1 MKDAVIDAKNQRMLE
16 LLAEGSTSR
25 VIAKQMGYQEGTM
38 RVYLHNLYRRIG
50 VANKTEAVVWYL
62 NREKSRDDM
71 KAEKS
76 AQRTT
81 TGDLF
86 GDMALEE
93 DLLASLG
100 VMSQLVGPYG
110 RVWEVAQRLEG
121 TELDAKMLERRA
133 RARLL
138 WRALLKGDWAY
149 GKRIYDA
156 DMGAAV
162 SLDSPSDAVLLAVLL
177 VAGGYSLA
185 ADRISSQLTDK
196 RKAGRGVTT
205 REAALMRTA
214 REAFQAQDTQAA
226 SALQKIGAEKSSA
239 AVLKQAATVLAF
251 HAFKARGEDA
261 RARQCANAVW
271 TEAEG
276 ARKHLEAMGERPLG
290 GEAVFAAPAKAP
302 AREKVTATA
311 R

>member
-1 MKDAVIDAKNQRMLE
+1 MKDAMIDAKNQRMLE
-16 LLAEGSTSR
+16 LLAVGSTSR

-62 NREKSRDDM
+62 NREKSRDDL

-76 AQRTT
+76 AQRPT
-81 TGDLF
+81 TGDVF

-93 DLLASLG
+93 DLFATLG
-100 VMSQLVGPYG
+100 VMSQFTGPYG

-121 TELDAKMLERRA
+121 TAMDEKMSERRG

-156 DMGAAV
+156 DMGGAI
-162 SLDSPSDAVLLAVLL
+162 SLDAPSDAVLLAALL
-177 VAGGYSLA
+177 VAGGFSLA
-185 ADRISSQLTDK
+185 GDRLASQLTDK

-205 REAALMRTA
+205 REATLMRLA
-214 REAFQAQDTQAA
+214 RDAFQAQDAQAA
-226 SALQKIGAEKSSA
+226 AALQKFAGEKSSA
-239 AVLKQAATVLAF
+239 AVIKQAAMVLAF
-251 HAFKARGEDA
+251 HAFKARSEDA
-261 RARQCANAVW
+261 RARQCANAMW
-271 TEAEG
+271 AEAES

-290 GEAVFAAPAKAP
+290 GEAAFAAPAKAVT
-302 AREKVTATA
+302 REKATA
-311 R
+311 GAR